1 MSERDFDCCKATIN
15 SELIV
20 EQQSLDNLVSKIT
33 PENRHDVGGME
44 MFEFDK
50 SKVPELIKMNTW
62 KLEDGTDNTLYEA
75 KGSLWTFEYPGEE
88 DIQAVEDAVYAWIAW
103 LNWLRES

>member
-1 MSERDFDCCKATIN
+1 
-15 SELIV
+15 
-20 EQQSLDNLVSKIT
+20 
-33 PENRHDVGGME
+33 

-75 KGSLWTFEYPGEE
+75 KGWTFEYPGEE
-88 DIQAVEDAVYAWIAW
+88 DIKAVEDSVYAWIAW